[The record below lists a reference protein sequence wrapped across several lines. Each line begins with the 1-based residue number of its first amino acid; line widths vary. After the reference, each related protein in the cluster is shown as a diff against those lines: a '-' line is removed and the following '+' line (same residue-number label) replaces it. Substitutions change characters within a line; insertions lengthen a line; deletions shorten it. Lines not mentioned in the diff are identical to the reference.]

1 VKPASEQRPA
11 TPRTEPAFGSY
22 TPRPAASQPTP
33 PKPEPDQHDLDEA
46 LLEELE
52 VTLDRTGPPSPA
64 PSGKENSVDD
74 EMSRLLGELSN
85 EKR

>member
-1 VKPASEQRPA
+1 MK
-11 TPRTEPAFGSY
+11 T
-22 TPRPAASQPTP
+22 SQPTP
-33 PKPEPDQHDLDEA
+33 PKTEPDKHDLDKQDIDRQDLDEA

-52 VTLDRTGPPSPA
+52 VTLDRTNPTSTA
-64 PSGKENSVDD
+64 PTGKENSVDD